1 MERNLSFGELN
12 QGLYFYHIFFRYP
25 LCDDVK
31 DVMVIVLRLL
41 RSELNNLVLTSALYP
56 QRIFKFMFD
65 INCVPL
71 AHLLALFC
79 R

>member
-1 MERNLSFGELN
+1 
-12 QGLYFYHIFFRYP
+12 
-25 LCDDVK
+25 
-31 DVMVIVLRLL
+31 MVIVLRLL